1 MSGGPE
7 DPNLERLRALQTLP
21 EHVFSSP
28 VPLFGPLIARFRDL
42 WNSIA
47 TKWYVSPLIRQQ
59 SEFNRLAVDRFE
71 VQTVDLTGQATG
83 LANHEAWLKDLAGRL
98 DFHTRRLDSHTA
110 RLDELDARLIDQD
123 REQSALTH
131 DLGEAAALLVQL
143 NRLLDSLDRR
153 VASLEEGAGLN
164 RERA

>member
-47 TKWYVSPLIRQQ
+47 TKWYVSPLILQQ
-59 SEFNRLAVDRFE
+59 SEFNRLAVDRLHL
-71 VQTVDLTGQATG
+71 QAVDLTEHGTS
-83 LANHEAWLKDLAGRL
+83 LANHEALLKDLA
-98 DFHTRRLDSHTA
+98 DRLDSHTA